1 METVKIKSIKKLP
14 NKLDRYDLTINSTH
28 NFFANGILIHNTSAI
43 FANILTNVPT
53 NWFKRM
59 WRKYVRHTDEYDQKY
74 NLVYSSRTVIKNQY
88 INKKQKPGGYY
99 SDDVWGYYAKKLEG
113 VIPQNY
119 CIYCEIAG
127 FTPNGSPIQ
136 KGYDYGC
143 SHVSEEKSKLMVYRI
158 TKDGKELEISEVIE
172 FGKYLSEKL
181 GDIIMPLTLL
191 YHGSLGDLYP
201 ELDRTNHW
209 HENLLENMKVDKR
222 FAIED
227 DEPLCK
233 NKVPREGIVIRRC
246 NDPVPE
252 AFKLKG
258 DRFYNREAS
267 QIDAGEVD
275 IEMEEGYSQDEES
288 A

>member
-28 NFFANGILIHNTSAI
+28 NFFANGILIHNTSGI
-43 FANILTNVPT
+43 FANILTNMPT

-59 WRKYVRHTDEYDQKY
+59 WRKYVMHTDEYDQKY

-99 SDDVWGYYAKKLEG
+99 SDDVWGYWGKKLDG
-113 VIPQNY
+113 LIPQDC

-143 SHVSEEKSKLMVYRI
+143 SHVAEEKSKLMVYRA
-158 TKDGKELEISEVIE
+158 TQNGKELEICDVIE
-172 FGKYLSEKL
+172 IGKKLKEHL
-181 GDIIMPLTLL
+181 GDCIMEFPLL
-191 YHGSLGDLYP
+191 YHGTLSNLYP
-201 ELDRTNHW
+201 EIDVRNYW
-209 HENLLENMKVDKR
+209 HENVLENLKVEKR
-222 FAIED
+222 FCMEM

-233 NKVPREGIVIRRC
+233 TKVPREGFVLRKA
-246 NDPVPE
+246 NDPVSE
-252 AFKLKG
+252 AWKLKTDRFKL
-258 DRFYNREAS
+258 REAS